1 MEYQLTAKSREILKS
16 YPPQEMAQCLCAAA
30 LRLVETF
37 DPVDTE
43 SLRRTIYEMQCEALF
58 VSDFLQTLKKF
69 SRVTHPRKRL
79 PRPHPRRTPF
89 GVRVLRMP
97 FLCRRAKKRRVTN

>member
-43 SLRRTIYEMQCEALF
+43 SLRRTVYEMQCEALF
-58 VSDFLQTLKKF
+58 VSDFLQTLKKKKLAGL
-69 SRVTHPRKRL
+69 H
-79 PRPHPRRTPF
+79 TPENADHGHSP
-89 GVRVLRMP
+89 GVPLSASVLCG
-97 FLCRRAKKRRVTN
+97 CRFYTAVPKKNV

>member
-43 SLRRTIYEMQCEALF
+43 SLRRTIYEIMKCSAKPYLF
-58 VSDFLQTLKKF
+58 RTSC
-69 SRVTHPRKRL
+69 RL
-79 PRPHPRRTPF
+79 
-89 GVRVLRMP
+89 
-97 FLCRRAKKRRVTN
+97 

>member
-43 SLRRTIYEMQCEALF
+43 SLRRTVYEMQCEALF
-58 VSDFLQTLKKF
+58 VSDFLQTLKK
-69 SRVTHPRKRL
+69 K
-79 PRPHPRRTPF
+79 
-89 GVRVLRMP
+89 
-97 FLCRRAKKRRVTN
+97 N